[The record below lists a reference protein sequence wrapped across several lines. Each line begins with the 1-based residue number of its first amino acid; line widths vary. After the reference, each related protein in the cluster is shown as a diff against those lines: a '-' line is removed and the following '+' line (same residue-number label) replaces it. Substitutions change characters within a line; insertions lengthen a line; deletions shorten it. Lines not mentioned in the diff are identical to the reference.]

1 MDPNWSRWIKASIAQ
16 HFEDAISA
24 FSTPLQMYLE
34 GTPRDTDESK
44 DFVEVRLN
52 GPIWCGGSQDEWTCD
67 PITVNV
73 FIQSKEDQEDAYR
86 LDKNIGLIST
96 AFTTTIPI
104 LKLGDGPEDDG
115 SLITCLNLKSSGKDT
130 LRVIQFGQV
139 TPSTQ
144 LLRAAVEG
152 DYTGNFYG

>member
-16 HFEDAISA
+16 HFSDAFAPSG
-24 FSTPLQMYLE
+24 LKMYLE
-34 GTPRDTDESK
+34 GTPRDTDLTK

-52 GPIWCGGSQDEWTCD
+52 GPTWRAGSQNEWICD
-67 PITVNV
+67 PITINV
-73 FIQSKEDQEDAYR
+73 FVQSKEDQEDAYR
-86 LDKNIGLIST
+86 LDKNIGLVSA

-104 LKLGDGPEDDG
+104 LKLGTGVGDDQ
-115 SLITCLNLKSSGKDT
+115 SVITCLNLNSQGKDT

-152 DYTGNFYG
+152 DYFGNFYG